1 MSCFLTESLLDESV
15 LSSTALPANT
25 FIVERNL
32 QMTPTSFIHQNVLRN
47 TLQTT
52 NVSLQRTMTLSELQ
66 LTPTIRHNNPQKT
79 LGVSD
84 IRPLQNTPGSAD
96 TTILQN
102 TLGSADTTI
111 LQNTPSNSREVTVLQ
126 MTPSQPG
133 LSEDYS
139 TPPNMVTSV
148 LDAVRCDDI
157 GPHTPVSELAD
168 NKFTSLTEAMKRY
181 SIHSLSTRL
190 VSDGT

>member
-1 MSCFLTESLLDESV
+1 
-15 LSSTALPANT
+15 
-25 FIVERNL
+25 
-32 QMTPTSFIHQNVLRN
+32 
-47 TLQTT
+47 
-52 NVSLQRTMTLSELQ
+52 MTLSELQ
-66 LTPTIRHNNPQKT
+66 LTPTIRHNNPRKT
-79 LGVSD
+79 
-84 IRPLQNTPGSAD
+84 QNTPGSAD
-96 TTILQN
+96 TTILPN
-102 TLGSADTTI
+102 TPGSADTTI

-181 SIHSLSTRL
+181 SIHSLST
-190 VSDGT
+190 

>member
-1 MSCFLTESLLDESV
+1 
-15 LSSTALPANT
+15 
-25 FIVERNL
+25 
-32 QMTPTSFIHQNVLRN
+32 MTPTSFIHQNVLRN

-102 TLGSADTTI
+102 TPGSADTTILQNTLGSADTTI

-139 TPPNMVTSV
+139 TPPNMITSV

-157 GPHTPVSELAD
+157 GPHTPVSELAS

-181 SIHSLSTRL
+181 SIHSLSTQL